1 MEFIRASGLILSMM
15 TNEHPN
21 VLALLNIMVIILFR
35 IAKTPVIGIQVFIF
49 PFNLSDFQIVNP
61 K

>member
-1 MEFIRASGLILSMM
+1 MM

-21 VLALLNIMVIILFR
+21 MLALLNIMVIILFR
-35 IAKTPVIGIQVFIF
+35 VAKTPVIGIQVFIF
-49 PFNLSDFQIVNP
+49 PFNLTDFQIVNP